1 MTGGDGVKDGGSL
14 VRGGKVGE
22 WRQGKNGEGGK
33 AGWQPKGGAG
43 KGEDPASPSASVTAV
58 AVWPMMV
65 ADAQR

>member
-33 AGWQPKGGAG
+33 AGWPVYKWWEG
-43 KGEDPASPSASVTAV
+43 KEWGWGDG
-58 AVWPMMV
+58 
-65 ADAQR
+65 